1 MSPRAAPR
9 GRGRSFNWPFQLL
22 LLLADVPA
30 STGIP
35 PKASPIGANL
45 LLPSDPLFFYFF
57 FFSLLQPECVTRSI
71 TVRVSVQCSSLRGDC
86 ERARRAW
93 KRQQK
98 RCTSLEQRGATPSW
112 SSSSLLQ
119 CLSPFPHSLP
129 PTTLGSGILSAH
141 SSSSSSSSSS
151 SRSVPS
157 IDVPLS
163 LSLSQRGEGEM
174 GDTSSAK
181 RVSLTGR
188 TTAAQ
193 LSNPPTQRNPRDR
206 SLFHGNRDG
215 ACARPARRVGGNA
228 TLPSFVLLDPPSAVR
243 VRPFRLFSPMFSFS
257 LSSLCPPSLPSVA
270 VDQACY
276 VHVVPRARL
285 AGRGRWAWA
294 HMRPSSQQHQPLRI
308 KHEPASTN
316 GLSSQEETSGRQRR
330 RRRRR
335 RLCNGRGSWLNGSP
349 RLHLRVFA
357 RSYF

>member
-1 MSPRAAPR
+1 
-9 GRGRSFNWPFQLL
+9 
-22 LLLADVPA
+22 
-30 STGIP
+30 
-35 PKASPIGANL
+35 
-45 LLPSDPLFFYFF
+45 
-57 FFSLLQPECVTRSI
+57 
-71 TVRVSVQCSSLRGDC
+71 
-86 ERARRAW
+86 
-93 KRQQK
+93 
-98 RCTSLEQRGATPSW
+98 
-112 SSSSLLQ
+112 
-119 CLSPFPHSLP
+119 
-129 PTTLGSGILSAH
+129 
-141 SSSSSSSSSS
+141 
-151 SRSVPS
+151 
-157 IDVPLS
+157 
-163 LSLSQRGEGEM
+163 M

-215 ACARPARRVGGNA
+215 ACARSPRRVGGNA
-228 TLPSFVLLDPPSAVR
+228 TLPSFVLLDPPSASVLS
-243 VRPFRLFSPMFSFS
+243 VFS
-257 LSSLCPPSLPSVA
+257 LRCFHSLCPPSVLPPSLPPVA

-330 RRRRR
+330 RRR
-335 RLCNGRGSWLNGSP
+335 LCNGRGSWLNGSP

>member
-22 LLLADVPA
+22 LLLLAAVPA

-141 SSSSSSSSSS
+141 SSSSSSSSS
-151 SRSVPS
+151 RSVPS

-163 LSLSQRGEGEM
+163 LRGEKE
-174 GDTSSAK
+174 K
-181 RVSLTGR
+181 
-188 TTAAQ
+188 
-193 LSNPPTQRNPRDR
+193 
-206 SLFHGNRDG
+206 
-215 ACARPARRVGGNA
+215 
-228 TLPSFVLLDPPSAVR
+228 
-243 VRPFRLFSPMFSFS
+243 
-257 LSSLCPPSLPSVA
+257 
-270 VDQACY
+270 
-276 VHVVPRARL
+276 
-285 AGRGRWAWA
+285 WAI
-294 HMRPSSQQHQPLRI
+294 HH
-308 KHEPASTN
+308 
-316 GLSSQEETSGRQRR
+316 RQNEC
-330 RRRRR
+330 
-335 RLCNGRGSWLNGSP
+335 L
-349 RLHLRVFA
+349 
-357 RSYF
+357 